1 MRGILDEFYVGIHPM
16 IPVTRARQ
24 PREEEM

>member
-1 MRGILDEFYVGIHPM
+1 M

-24 PREEEM
+24 